1 MKWRLNCYAIKT
13 KKSYSSLGLCP
24 HAPSVI
30 RLSCI
35 ILFRTGYKLDN
46 FAQKNILLVQAP
58 LSKQNPDSASC
69 RIHCCRQ
76 IFQAIIW
83 QRGGVEDTRL
93 EVKAKDTHK
102 KKIRAKA
109 KDSPSEDRPFRVQR
123 PRTQAQ
129 VSSKKKV
136 FKIFFR
142 SSPKKVIK
150 KNFQAFSKK
159 QGLQNFFQANYKI
172 LTIQEIL
179 LSSSQEQGNFR
190 GLDSSR
196 PSTLK

>member
-1 MKWRLNCYAIKT
+1 MI
-13 KKSYSSLGLCP
+13 
-24 HAPSVI
+24 H
-30 RLSCI
+30 LSCI
-35 ILFRTGYKLDN
+35 ILFSTEYKLDN
-46 FAQKNILLVQAP
+46 FAQKNILFVQAP

-93 EVKAKDTHK
+93 EVKAKNT

-136 FKIFFR
+136 FKIFF
-142 SSPKKVIK
+142 
-150 KNFQAFSKK
+150 QAFSKK
-159 QGLQNFFQANYKI
+159 KSLRKIFRRSPKNKVFKNFFQANYKI